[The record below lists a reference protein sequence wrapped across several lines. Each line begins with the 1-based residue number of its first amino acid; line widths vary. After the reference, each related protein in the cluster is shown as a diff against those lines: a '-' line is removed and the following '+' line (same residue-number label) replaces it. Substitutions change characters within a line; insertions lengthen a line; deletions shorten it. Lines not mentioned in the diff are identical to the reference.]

1 MNLVDL
7 AHALNVDLSH
17 IEARAHELVRS
28 SQTGC
33 SIILGQLIH
42 SSYLQQLAS
51 QINDILQQSGTLNI
65 GDLTRQFDLP
75 GDYLQSV
82 RLDTNNLGFYFS

>member
-17 IEARAHELVRS
+17 IEARAHDLLRS
-28 SQTGC
+28 NQSGC
-33 SIILGQLIH
+33 SIILGQLLH

-51 QINDILQQSGTLNI
+51 QINDTLQQDGTLNV

-82 RLDTNNLGFYFS
+82 SG